1 VPDVGSTGPVE
12 GTYDVDTGKAR
23 LVRDRSDPALWTL
36 YVNGMA
42 SSPVHLEDPT
52 ILDFEYMRWMADV
65 VELAAPAPPPHPLDV
80 VHLGGA
86 GCALAR
92 AMEAVRP
99 GSRQVVVE
107 LDVELARLVRQWF
120 DLPRSPRLRLQ
131 TGDARQGL
139 ARRRDA
145 SADVVVRD
153 VFDDDLTPRHLTTLE
168 FVADAARVLRV
179 GGIYL
184 ANVADSATL
193 TVLRAEVA
201 TLREVFPSTA
211 MVAEPAALRRRRW
224 ANAVL
229 VGSASALPVEALVRR
244 MSSGAVP
251 ARVVHGEAL
260 TDFCAGTRPFRDPVG
275 STERPGSRGQ
285 GLGQS
290 EAREQADVEE
300 GDDVRDP
307 FRP

>member
-1 VPDVGSTGPVE
+1 MPETRTTGPAE
-12 GTYDVDTGKAR
+12 GTYEVETGEAR
-23 LVRDRSDPALWTL
+23 LVRDRSDPALWTV

-42 SSPVHLEDPT
+42 SSPVHLENPRV
-52 ILDFEYMRWMADV
+52 LDFEYMRWIADV
-65 VELAAPAPPPHPLDV
+65 IELAAPAAPPQPLDV

-86 GCALAR
+86 GCALPR
-92 AMEAVRP
+92 CLEAVRP

-107 LDVELARLVRQWF
+107 LDAELARLVRQWF
-120 DLPRSPRLRLQ
+120 DLPRAPRMRLQ
-131 TGDARQGL
+131 TGDAREGL
-139 ARRRDA
+139 AGRRAA

-153 VFDDDLTPRHLTTLE
+153 VFSEDLTPRHLTTAE
-168 FVADAARVLRV
+168 FVADAARVLRP
-179 GGIYL
+179 GGLYL

-193 TVLRAEVA
+193 TVLRAEAA

-229 VGSASALPVEALVRR
+229 AGSTDPLPVAALVRR

-260 TDFCAGTRPFRDPVG
+260 TDFCAGTRPFRDPP
-275 STERPGSRGQ
+275 SS
-285 GLGQS
+285 
-290 EAREQADVEE
+290 A
-300 GDDVRDP
+300 
-307 FRP
+307 

>member
-1 VPDVGSTGPVE
+1 MPEPAPTGPVE

-23 LVRDRSDPALWTL
+23 LVRDRRDRALWTL

-52 ILDFEYMRWMADV
+52 VLDFEYMRWMADV
-65 VELAAPAPPPHPLDV
+65 IELAAPAPPPQPLDV

-92 AMEAVRP
+92 AVEAVRP

-107 LDVELARLVRQWF
+107 LDAELARLVRRWF

-139 ARRRDA
+139 AARRDG

-153 VFDDDLTPRHLTTLE
+153 VFADDLTPRHLTTVE
-168 FVADAARVLRV
+168 FVADAARVLRAD
-179 GGIYL
+179 GIYL

-201 TLREVFPSTA
+201 TLREVFPCAA
-211 MVAEPAALRRRRW
+211 MIAEPAALRRRRW

-229 VGSASALPVEALVRR
+229 LGSEAPLPVEALVRR
-244 MSSGAVP
+244 MSSAAVP

-260 TDFCAGTRPFRDPVG
+260 TDFSAGTRPFRDPT
-275 STERPGSRGQ
+275 S
-285 GLGQS
+285 
-290 EAREQADVEE
+290 
-300 GDDVRDP
+300 
-307 FRP
+307 